1 MALRYPR
8 HKYVVERSN
17 KAQKA
22 WIMLRMMFLT
32 GKLKLAAP
40 PAAEPPKQHPLPR
53 PAGTCD
59 TVGCTARGAVP
70 TARVGSKRCLF
81 MVFG

>member
-22 WIMLRMMFLT
+22 WQTLREMFLE
-32 GKLKLAAP
+32 GKLKLDAPAAP
-40 PAAEPPKQHPLPR
+40 IEMPMQHHLPQ
-53 PAGTCD
+53 ASTEKCG
-59 TVGCTARGAVP
+59 
-70 TARVGSKRCLF
+70 
-81 MVFG
+81 